1 MDSKTFFKFLPNG
14 KEYVTLITTKTN
26 YNLIDEVLRK
36 KIVLTS
42 VRQKNNDFENDE
54 THKALLVKKSKIEK
68 EIRNYEYEVNNK

>member
-1 MDSKTFFKFLPNG
+1 MDSKTFFSLLPDG
-14 KEYVTLITTKTN
+14 KEYVTLITTKTT

-42 VRQKNNDFENDE
+42 VRQKNSDFENDE
-54 THKALLVKKSKIEK
+54 THKALLAKKSKIEK